1 MAIAGRRE
9 QQKRDRERAIV
20 DEATRLFSRKG
31 YEASSMEEIASEA
44 GLAVGTVYNYF
55 PSKSELLLAIIRED
69 TRDVA
74 ASVEAIAK
82 ALPTDPADALAEV
95 CGAYLEL
102 LPRHDRALWREML
115 RAGLASPDTVALGL
129 FASDAAL
136 VAQLVTVL
144 GELQSRG
151 TIRARFQPGRA
162 AIALYSVFLTWFMAW
177 VASDELEL
185 EAVAVHIRD
194 GVEVVL
200 HGLLEPPPERTQT

>member
-1 MAIAGRRE
+1 VAEIGRRE
-9 QQKRDRERAIV
+9 KQKQIRAAAIV
-20 DEATRLFSRKG
+20 AAAGRLFTSKG
-31 YEASSMEEIASEA
+31 YEATAMEDIAIEA

-55 PSKSELLLAIIRED
+55 PSKSELLLAIVRDD
-69 TRDVA
+69 TREVA

-82 ALPTDPADALAEV
+82 DLPAEPADALAAI

-115 RAGLASPDTVALGL
+115 RAALASPNTLAQGL

-144 GELQSRG
+144 GEFQSRG
-151 TIRARFQPGRA
+151 IIESRFEPGRA
-162 AIALYSVFLTWFMAW
+162 AVALYSLFITWFMAW

-185 EAVAVHIRD
+185 GAVAELIRD

-200 HGLLEPPPERTQT
+200 HGLLEPAPARTTT